1 MPMEA
6 SFLSKLATEL
16 LRDNSTTLHQTTIVL
31 PNKRAKLFLIEEL
44 KQQATATFLA
54 PDIISIESLIE
65 DIAQLRALD
74 PIELLFEFYIVYL
87 ENTPKA
93 KQQDFEKFSG
103 WAVTLLQDF
112 NEIDRYL
119 IHQKELFSYL
129 LDIERIKLWTPNLN
143 NQTVLVENHLEF
155 WKLLSSYYEKFT
167 THLIE
172 KKVGYQGLLYR
183 KSAENI
189 IDYTKNLHHKTFV
202 FAGFNA
208 LNAAEEAL
216 ITHLL
221 AAEKAK
227 VFWDIDSVFLRDE
240 FHDAGLFL
248 RRIKNSWKHFEKNPF
263 NWIVNEFSNKKNIE
277 VIGTAKSI
285 GQAKI
290 AGKIIEKIALENPS
304 LQNTAVVLSEENI
317 LIPVLNALPVEVDKL
332 NITMGYPSKNNPA
345 QILIYKVINLHLNAQ
360 NRNQKQAVFYYKEV
374 LEILNNPLVVSSVP
388 ANEVVKIIKSSNLT
402 FITSNRLADL
412 FSKYNLRENE
422 LVSLLFFDWKVPV
435 AQILEKL
442 KAILIYIKEQLSHQN
457 EQDKVTKAF
466 VFSIYNIIIKI
477 TNYYETYQ
485 NIESLDLLFT
495 IYKQVIDQ
503 AQVSFEGEPLEGL
516 QIMGILESRVL
527 DFENVIIT
535 SLNEGKLPGGKS
547 NNSFIPYDV
556 KLEKGL
562 PTYKERDAIFTYHF
576 YRLLQRAKNIYL
588 LYNTHSE
595 GIDAGEKSRFIT
607 QLEIEHLPNHNFKKV
622 FYNAIKPDTIYQPI
636 EIVKTQPILDR
647 LKEIATIK
655 GFSPSALTNYLRNP
669 IQFYYQRIL
678 GVRENEEVEEN
689 VAANTLGTII
699 HEVLEKMYQP
709 FEGENKQI
717 RVSDIEVMIQN
728 IELYT
733 LEKFEEVYKEGE
745 IKKGKNL
752 IAFEVAKRNIY
763 NFLFQEKQS
772 LENGDELFI
781 LSLEKEHAVEITH
794 ANLPYPIKIA
804 GKVDRIELRNKTI
817 RIIDYKTGKVEA
829 NKLKINTFE
838 GLTLDLA
845 NDKII
850 QLLCYALMFQNDA
863 IRENY
868 NVEVGIFSFKNMKGG
883 FLPFTFKIGSGKNAV
898 IETIITPEFLNNFT
912 EELVILVQEILNPV
926 ISFKEVIK

>member
-1 MPMEA
+1 MDA
-6 SFLSKLATEL
+6 SFLSKLAKEL
-16 LRDNSTTLHQTTIVL
+16 LSNNSTSLHNINIVL
-31 PNKRAKLFLIEEL
+31 PNKRAKIFLIEEL
-44 KQQATATFLA
+44 KKQSSTTFLA
-54 PDIISIESLIE
+54 PKIISIEMLIE
-65 DIAQLRALD
+65 EIAQLRTLD
-74 PIELLFEFYIVYL
+74 NIELLFEFYIVYL
-87 ENTPKA
+87 DTTEKS
-93 KQQDFEKFSG
+93 KQQDFEKFSS
-103 WAVTLLQDF
+103 WAVTLIQDF

-119 IHQKELFSYL
+119 INQNEIFSYL
-129 LDIERIKLWTPNLN
+129 FDIERIKHWTPNVN
-143 NQTVLVENHLEF
+143 NQSKLIENHLDF
-155 WKLLSSYYEKFT
+155 WKLMPFYYQKFSE
-167 THLIE
+167 HLLI

-183 KSAENI
+183 KASENCL
-189 IDYTKNLHHKTFV
+189 DFAKKSEDKTFV

-208 LNAAEEAL
+208 LNASEET
-216 ITHLL
+216 IIKCLL
-221 AAEKAK
+221 EHNKAS
-227 VFWDIDSVFLRDE
+227 VFWDIDAVFLKDE

-248 RRIKNSWKHFEKNPF
+248 RRIKNSWKHFETHPF
-263 NWIVNEFSNKKNIE
+263 NWITDTFSSDKNIE
-277 VIGTAKSI
+277 VIGTPKSI

-290 AGKIIEKIALENPS
+290 AGKIIEKIVFENKSLEN
-304 LQNTAVVLSEENI
+304 TALVLSEENI
-317 LIPVLNALPVEVDKL
+317 LIPILNALPIEVENL

-345 QILIYKVINLHLNAQ
+345 QILIYKLFQLHLNAQ
-360 NRNQKQAVFYYKEV
+360 NRNKKQSVFYYKEV
-374 LEILNNPLVVSSVP
+374 LEILNNPLIVSSIQ
-388 ANEVVKIIKSSNLT
+388 ANEVVKIIKNSNLT
-402 FITSNRLADL
+402 FITSNRLSEL
-412 FSKYNLRENE
+412 FSKYDLSSNE
-422 LVSLLFFDWKVPV
+422 LVQHLFFDWNVSV
-435 AQILEKL
+435 NEILEKL
-442 KAILIYIKEQLSHQN
+442 KVILIYIKTHLSNQN

-466 VFSIYNIIIKI
+466 VFSIYNVILKI
-477 TNYYETYQ
+477 TNYFETY
-485 NIESLDLLFT
+485 NKIENLEILFS

-503 AQVSFEGEPLEGL
+503 AQVSFEGEPLKGL

-636 EIVKTQPILDR
+636 EVIKTQPILDR
-647 LKEIATIK
+647 LEEIATIK
-655 GFSPSALTNYLRNP
+655 GFSPSSLTNYLRNP

-678 GVRENEEVEEN
+678 GVRENDEVEEN
-689 VAANTLGTII
+689 VALNTLGTII
-699 HEVLEKMYQP
+699 HEVLEKMYAP
-709 FEGENKQI
+709 FEGKNIQI
-717 RVSDIEVMIQN
+717 QLSDIDVMIQN
-728 IELYT
+728 IEAIT
-733 LEKFEEVYKEGE
+733 LEKFIEVYKEGE

-763 NFLFQEKQS
+763 NFLIQEKQHI
-772 LENGDELFI
+772 ENGDEVFI
-781 LSLEKEHAVEITH
+781 LSLEKPHETIFEHH
-794 ANLPYPIKIA
+794 NLPYPVKIS
-804 GKVDRIELRNKTI
+804 GKVDRIELRNNTI

-850 QLLCYALMFQNDA
+850 QLLCYALMFQTNPLKG
-863 IRENY
+863 NY
-868 NVEVGIFSFKNMKGG
+868 NVEVGIFSFKNMKAG
-883 FLPFTFKIGSGKNAV
+883 FLPFTFGKGRGV
-898 IETIITPEFLNNFT
+898 VSETIITTEFLENFK
-912 EELVILVQEILNPV
+912 EELVILIQEILNPA

>member
-1 MPMEA
+1 MEA
-6 SFLSKLATEL
+6 TFLSQLANEL
-16 LRDNSTTLHQTTIVL
+16 LINSSESLYQTTIVL

-44 KQQATATFLA
+44 KKQSNETFLA
-54 PDIISIESLIE
+54 PQIISIESLIE
-65 DIAQLRALD
+65 EIAQLRALEN
-74 PIELLFEFYIVYL
+74 IELLFEFYIVYL
-87 ENTPKA
+87 ELTEQS
-93 KQQDFEKFSG
+93 KQQDFERFSS
-103 WAVTLLQDF
+103 WAITILQDF

-119 IHQKELFSYL
+119 VNQNELFSYL
-129 LDIERIKLWTPNLN
+129 LDIERIKHWTPNIN
-143 NQTVLVENHLEF
+143 NQSALVENHLEF
-155 WKLLSSYYEKFT
+155 WKLLPTYYDTFT
-167 THLIE
+167 QHLLL

-189 IDYTKNLHHKTFV
+189 VSFTKQLENKSYV

-208 LNAAEEAL
+208 LNNAEET
-216 ITHLL
+216 IIKHLL
-221 AAEKAK
+221 ENNKAK
-227 VFWDIDSVFLRDE
+227 VYWDIDAVFLKDE

-248 RRIKNSWKHFEKNPF
+248 RRIKKTWKHFESNPF
-263 NWIVNEFSNKKNIE
+263 NWVMNEFSKEKNIE
-277 VIGTAKSI
+277 VIGTPKSI

-290 AGKIIEKIALENPS
+290 AGKIIEKIAQENSS

-317 LIPVLNALPVEVDKL
+317 LIPLLNSLPAEVENL

-345 QILIYKVINLHLNAQ
+345 QILIFKLFNLHLNAQ
-360 NRNQKQAVFYYKEV
+360 KRNQKQSVFYYKEV
-374 LEILNNPLVVSSVP
+374 LEILNNPLVVSSVN
-388 ANEVVKIIKSSNLT
+388 ANEVVKIIKNSNLT
-402 FITSNRLADL
+402 FITEKRLTDL
-412 FSKYNLRENE
+412 FTRYNLQNNA
-422 LVSLLFFDWKVPV
+422 LVSLLFFDWQGSIT
-435 AQILEKL
+435 QILDKL
-442 KAILIYIKEQLSHQN
+442 KAILIFIKEHLNNQN

-477 TNYYETYQ
+477 SNYYETYQ
-485 NIESLDLLFT
+485 NIDTLEILFS

-503 AQVSFEGEPLEGL
+503 AQVSFEGEPLQGL

-607 QLEIEHLPNHNFKKV
+607 QLEIEHLPNHHFKKV

-636 EIVKTQPILDR
+636 EIVKTESILNR
-647 LKEIATIK
+647 LKEIATVK

-689 VAANTLGTII
+689 VAVNTLGTII

-709 FEGENKQI
+709 FEGKNIQI
-717 RVSDIEVMIQN
+717 KTVDIENMIQN
-728 IELYT
+728 IEAYT
-733 LEKFEEVYKEGE
+733 LEKFIEVYKEGE

-763 NFLFQEKQS
+763 NFLLQEKLN

-781 LSLEKEHAVEITH
+781 LSLEKEHAAEITH
-794 ANLPYPIKIA
+794 PNLPYPIRIA
-804 GKVDRIELRNKTI
+804 GKVDRIELRNNTI

-829 NKLKINTFE
+829 KKLKIATFE

-850 QLLCYALMFQNDA
+850 QLLCYALMFQKS
-863 IRENY
+863 EWKGNY
-868 NVEVGIFSFKNMKGG
+868 NVEVGIISFKNMKAG
-883 FLPFTFKIGSGKNAV
+883 FLPFTFGAPRSKDV
-898 IETIITPEFLNNFT
+898 ETVITPEFLELFT
-912 EELVILVQEILNPV
+912 EELVILIQEILNPDV
-926 ISFKEVIK
+926 SFKEVI

>member
-1 MPMEA
+1 MDA
-6 SFLSKLATEL
+6 SFLSKLAKEL
-16 LRDNSTTLHQTTIVL
+16 LSNNSTSLHNINIVL
-31 PNKRAKLFLIEEL
+31 PNKRAKIFLIEEL
-44 KQQATATFLA
+44 KKQSSTTFLA
-54 PDIISIESLIE
+54 PKIISIEILIE
-65 DIAQLRALD
+65 EIAQLRTLD
-74 PIELLFEFYIVYL
+74 NIELLFEFYIVYL
-87 ENTPKA
+87 DTTEKS
-93 KQQDFEKFSG
+93 KQQDFEKFSS
-103 WAVTLLQDF
+103 WAVTLIQDF

-119 IHQKELFSYL
+119 INQNEIFSYL
-129 LDIERIKLWTPNLN
+129 LDIERIKHWTPNVNSQSKLI
-143 NQTVLVENHLEF
+143 ENHLDF
-155 WKLLSSYYEKFT
+155 WKLMPFYYQKFT
-167 THLIE
+167 EHLIN

-183 KSAENI
+183 KASENCLAFAEKSE
-189 IDYTKNLHHKTFV
+189 DKTFV

-208 LNAAEEAL
+208 LNASEEK
-216 ITHLL
+216 IIKCLL
-221 AAEKAK
+221 ENNKAS
-227 VFWDIDSVFLRDE
+227 VFWDIDGVFLKDE

-248 RRIKNSWKHFEKNPF
+248 RRIKNSWKHFETHPF
-263 NWIVNEFSNKKNIE
+263 NWITDTFSSDKNIE
-277 VIGTAKSI
+277 VIGTPKSI

-290 AGKIIEKIALENPS
+290 AGKIIEKIVFENKSLEN
-304 LQNTAVVLSEENI
+304 TALVLSEENI
-317 LIPVLNALPVEVDKL
+317 LIPILNALPIEVENL

-345 QILIYKVINLHLNAQ
+345 QILIYKLFQLHLNAQ
-360 NRNQKQAVFYYKEV
+360 NRNKKQSVFYYKEV
-374 LEILNNPLVVSSVP
+374 LEILNNPLIVSSIQ
-388 ANEVVKIIKSSNLT
+388 ANEVVKIIKNSNLT
-402 FITSNRLADL
+402 FITSNRLSEL
-412 FSKYNLRENE
+412 FSKYDLSSNE
-422 LVSLLFFDWKVPV
+422 LVQHLFFDWNVSV
-435 AQILEKL
+435 NEILEKL
-442 KAILIYIKEQLSHQN
+442 KVILIYIKTHLSNQN

-466 VFSIYNIIIKI
+466 VFSIYNVILKI
-477 TNYYETYQ
+477 TNYFETY
-485 NIESLDLLFT
+485 NKIENLEILFS

-503 AQVSFEGEPLEGL
+503 AQVSFEGEPLKGL

-636 EIVKTQPILDR
+636 EVIKTQPILDR
-647 LKEIATIK
+647 LEEIATIK
-655 GFSPSALTNYLRNP
+655 GFSPSSLTNYLRNP

-678 GVRENEEVEEN
+678 GVRENDEVEEN
-689 VAANTLGTII
+689 VALNTLGTII
-699 HEVLEKMYQP
+699 HEVLEKMYAP
-709 FEGENKQI
+709 FEGKNIQI
-717 RVSDIEVMIQN
+717 QLSDIDVMIQN
-728 IELYT
+728 IEAIT
-733 LEKFEEVYKEGE
+733 LEKFIEVYKEGE

-763 NFLFQEKQS
+763 NFLIQEKQHI
-772 LENGDELFI
+772 ENGDEVFI
-781 LSLEKEHAVEITH
+781 LSLEKPHETIFEHH
-794 ANLPYPIKIA
+794 NLPYPVKIS
-804 GKVDRIELRNKTI
+804 GKVDRIELRNNTI

-850 QLLCYALMFQNDA
+850 QLLCYALMFQTNPLKG
-863 IRENY
+863 NY
-868 NVEVGIFSFKNMKGG
+868 NVEVGIFSFKNMKAG
-883 FLPFTFKIGSGKNAV
+883 FLPFTFGKGRGV
-898 IETIITPEFLNNFT
+898 VGETIITTEFLENFK
-912 EELVILVQEILNPV
+912 EELVILIQEILNPA

>member
-1 MPMEA
+1 MEA
-6 SFLSKLATEL
+6 SFLSKLAKEL
-16 LRDNSTTLHQTTIVL
+16 LSNNSSSLHYTNIVL
-31 PNKRAKLFLIEEL
+31 PNKRAKIFLIEEL
-44 KQQATATFLA
+44 KKQSSDTFLA
-54 PDIISIESLIE
+54 PKIVSIEMLIE
-65 DIAQLRALD
+65 EIAQLRTLD
-74 PIELLFEFYIVYL
+74 NIELLFEFYIVYL
-87 ENTPKA
+87 DNTEKL
-93 KQQDFEKFSG
+93 KQQDFEKFSS
-103 WAVTLLQDF
+103 WAVTLIQDF
-112 NEIDRYL
+112 NEIDKYL
-119 IHQKELFSYL
+119 INQNEIFSYL
-129 LDIERIKLWTPNLN
+129 LDIERIKHWTPNVN
-143 NQTVLVENHLEF
+143 NQSKLIENHLDF
-155 WKLLSSYYEKFT
+155 WKLMPLYYQKFT
-167 THLIE
+167 EHLIN

-183 KSAENI
+183 KASENCLAFAKKSE
-189 IDYTKNLHHKTFV
+189 DKTFV

-208 LNAAEEAL
+208 LNASEET
-216 ITHLL
+216 IIKCLL
-221 AAEKAK
+221 EHNKAS
-227 VFWDIDSVFLRDE
+227 VFWDIDSVFLKDE

-248 RRIKNSWKHFEKNPF
+248 RRIKNSWKHFETHPF
-263 NWIVNEFSNKKNIE
+263 NWITDAFSNDKNIQ
-277 VIGTAKSI
+277 VIGTPKSI

-290 AGKIIEKIALENPS
+290 AGKIIEKIVFENKSLEN
-304 LQNTAVVLSEENI
+304 TAIVLSEENI
-317 LIPVLNALPVEVDKL
+317 LLPVLNALPVEVEDL

-345 QILIYKVINLHLNAQ
+345 QILIYKLFQLHLNAQ
-360 NRNQKQAVFYYKEV
+360 NRNKKQSVFYYKEV
-374 LEILNNPLVVSSVP
+374 LEILNNPLIVSSIQ
-388 ANEVVKIIKSSNLT
+388 ANEVVKIIKNSNLT
-402 FITSNRLADL
+402 FITSNRLGEL
-412 FSKYNLRENE
+412 FSKYDLSNNE
-422 LVSLLFFDWKVPV
+422 LVQHLFFDWKVSV
-435 AQILEKL
+435 NEILEKL
-442 KAILIYIKEQLSHQN
+442 KAILIYIKTHLSNHN

-466 VFSIYNIIIKI
+466 VFSIYNVILKI
-477 TNYYETYQ
+477 TNYFETY
-485 NIESLDLLFT
+485 NKIENLEILFT

-503 AQVSFEGEPLEGL
+503 AQVSFEGEPLKGL

-636 EIVKTQPILDR
+636 EIIKTQPILGR
-647 LKEIATIK
+647 LEEIATIN
-655 GFSPSALTNYLRNP
+655 GFSPSSLTNYLRNP

-678 GVRENEEVEEN
+678 GVRENDEVEEN

-699 HEVLEKMYQP
+699 HEVLEKMYAP
-709 FEGENKQI
+709 FECKNIPIQ
-717 RVSDIEVMIQN
+717 VSDIDVMIQN
-728 IELYT
+728 IEAIT
-733 LEKFEEVYKEGE
+733 LEKFKEVYKEGD

-763 NFLFQEKQS
+763 NFLIQEKQTIES
-772 LENGDELFI
+772 GDELFI
-781 LSLEKEHAVEITH
+781 LSLEKPHETIFEHP
-794 ANLPYPIKIA
+794 NLPFSVKIS
-804 GKVDRIELRNKTI
+804 GKVDRIELRNNTI

-850 QLLCYALMFQNDA
+850 QLLCYALMFQENPLK
-863 IRENY
+863 ENY
-868 NVEVGIFSFKNMKGG
+868 NVEVGIFSFKNMKAG
-883 FLPFTFKIGSGKNAV
+883 FLPFTFGKGRGVVGETV
-898 IETIITPEFLNNFT
+898 ITTNFLENFK
-912 EELVILVQEILNPV
+912 EELVILIQEILNPE

>member
-1 MPMEA
+1 MEE
-6 SFLSKLATEL
+6 SFLSKLAKEL
-16 LRDNSTTLHQTTIVL
+16 LSNNSSSLHNINIVL
-31 PNKRAKLFLIEEL
+31 PNKRAKIFLIEEL
-44 KQQATATFLA
+44 KKQSSTTFLA
-54 PDIISIESLIE
+54 PKIISIEILIE
-65 DIAQLRALD
+65 EIAQLRTLD
-74 PIELLFEFYIVYL
+74 NIELLFEFYIVYL
-87 ENTPKA
+87 DTTEKS
-93 KQQDFEKFSG
+93 KQQDFEKFSS
-103 WAVTLLQDF
+103 WAVTLIQDF

-119 IHQKELFSYL
+119 INQNEIFSYL
-129 LDIERIKLWTPNLN
+129 LDIERIKHWTPNVNSQSKLI
-143 NQTVLVENHLEF
+143 ENHLDF
-155 WKLLSSYYEKFT
+155 WKLMPFYYQKFT
-167 THLIE
+167 EHLIN

-183 KSAENI
+183 KASENCLAFAEKSE
-189 IDYTKNLHHKTFV
+189 DKTFV

-208 LNAAEEAL
+208 LNASEEK
-216 ITHLL
+216 IIKCLL
-221 AAEKAK
+221 ENNKAS
-227 VFWDIDSVFLRDE
+227 VFWDIDGVFLKDE

-248 RRIKNSWKHFEKNPF
+248 RRIKNSWKHFETHPF
-263 NWIVNEFSNKKNIE
+263 NWITDTFSSDKNIE
-277 VIGTAKSI
+277 VIGTPKSI

-290 AGKIIEKIALENPS
+290 AGKIIEKIVFENKSLEN
-304 LQNTAVVLSEENI
+304 TALVLSEENI
-317 LIPVLNALPVEVDKL
+317 LIPILNALPVEVEDL

-345 QILIYKVINLHLNAQ
+345 QILIYKLFQLHLNAQ
-360 NRNQKQAVFYYKEV
+360 NRNKKQSVFYYKEV
-374 LEILNNPLVVSSVP
+374 LEILNNPLIVSSIQ
-388 ANEVVKIIKSSNLT
+388 ANEVVKIIKNSNLT
-402 FITSNRLADL
+402 FITSNRLSEL
-412 FSKYNLRENE
+412 FSKYDLSSNE
-422 LVSLLFFDWKVPV
+422 LVQHLFFDWNVSV
-435 AQILEKL
+435 NEILEKL
-442 KAILIYIKEQLSHQN
+442 KVILIYIKTHLSNQN

-466 VFSIYNIIIKI
+466 VFSIYNVILKI
-477 TNYYETYQ
+477 TNYFETY
-485 NIESLDLLFT
+485 NKIENLEILFS

-503 AQVSFEGEPLEGL
+503 AQVSFEGEPLKGL

-636 EIVKTQPILDR
+636 EVIKTQPILDR
-647 LKEIATIK
+647 LEEIATIK
-655 GFSPSALTNYLRNP
+655 GFSPSSLTNYLRNP

-678 GVRENEEVEEN
+678 GVRENDEVEEN

-699 HEVLEKMYQP
+699 HEVLEKMYAP
-709 FEGENKQI
+709 FEGKNIQI
-717 RVSDIEVMIQN
+717 QLSDIDVMIQN
-728 IELYT
+728 IEAIT
-733 LEKFEEVYKEGE
+733 LEKFIEVYKEGE

-763 NFLFQEKQS
+763 NFLIQEKQHI
-772 LENGDELFI
+772 ENGDELFI
-781 LSLEKEHAVEITH
+781 LSLEKPHETIFEHH
-794 ANLPYPIKIA
+794 NLPYSVKIS
-804 GKVDRIELRNKTI
+804 GKVDRIELRNNTI

-850 QLLCYALMFQNDA
+850 QLLCYALMFQTNPLKG
-863 IRENY
+863 NY
-868 NVEVGIFSFKNMKGG
+868 NVEVGIFSFKNMKAG
-883 FLPFTFKIGSGKNAV
+883 FLPFTFGKGRGV
-898 IETIITPEFLNNFT
+898 ISETVITTEFLENFK
-912 EELVILVQEILNPV
+912 EELVILIQEILNPA

>member
-1 MPMEA
+1 MDA
-6 SFLSKLATEL
+6 SFLSKLAKEL
-16 LRDNSTTLHQTTIVL
+16 LSNNSTSLHNINIVL
-31 PNKRAKLFLIEEL
+31 PNKRAKIFLIEEL
-44 KQQATATFLA
+44 KKQSSTTFLA
-54 PDIISIESLIE
+54 PKIISIEILIE
-65 DIAQLRALD
+65 EIAQLRTLD
-74 PIELLFEFYIVYL
+74 NIELLFEFYIVYL
-87 ENTPKA
+87 DTTEKS
-93 KQQDFEKFSG
+93 KQQDFEKFSS
-103 WAVTLLQDF
+103 WAVTLIQDF

-119 IHQKELFSYL
+119 INQNEIFSYL
-129 LDIERIKLWTPNLN
+129 LDIERIKHWTPNVN
-143 NQTVLVENHLEF
+143 NQSKLIENHLDF
-155 WKLLSSYYEKFT
+155 WKLMPFYYQKFT
-167 THLIE
+167 EHLIN

-183 KSAENI
+183 KASENCLAFAEKSE
-189 IDYTKNLHHKTFV
+189 DKTFV

-208 LNAAEEAL
+208 LNASEET
-216 ITHLL
+216 IIKCLL
-221 AAEKAK
+221 EHNKAS
-227 VFWDIDSVFLRDE
+227 VFWDIDAVFLKDE

-248 RRIKNSWKHFEKNPF
+248 RRIKNSWKHFETHPF
-263 NWIVNEFSNKKNIE
+263 NWITDTFSSDKNIE
-277 VIGTAKSI
+277 VIGTPKSI

-290 AGKIIEKIALENPS
+290 AGKIIEKIVFENKSLEN
-304 LQNTAVVLSEENI
+304 TALVLSEENI
-317 LIPVLNALPVEVDKL
+317 LIPILNALPVEVEDL

-345 QILIYKVINLHLNAQ
+345 QILIYKLFQLHLNAQ
-360 NRNQKQAVFYYKEV
+360 NRNKKQSVFYYKEV
-374 LEILNNPLVVSSVP
+374 LEILNNPLIVSSIQ
-388 ANEVVKIIKSSNLT
+388 ANEVVKIIKNSNLT
-402 FITSNRLADL
+402 FITSNRLSEL
-412 FSKYNLRENE
+412 FSKYDLSSNE
-422 LVSLLFFDWKVPV
+422 LVQHLFFDWNVSV
-435 AQILEKL
+435 NEILEKL
-442 KAILIYIKEQLSHQN
+442 KVILIYIKTHLSNQN

-466 VFSIYNIIIKI
+466 VFSIYNVILKI
-477 TNYYETYQ
+477 TNYFETY
-485 NIESLDLLFT
+485 NKIENLEILFS

-503 AQVSFEGEPLEGL
+503 AQVSFEGEPLKGL

-636 EIVKTQPILDR
+636 EVIKTQPILYR
-647 LKEIATIK
+647 LEEIATGK

-699 HEVLEKMYQP
+699 HEVLEKMYAP
-709 FEGENKQI
+709 FEGKNIQI
-717 RVSDIEVMIQN
+717 QVTDIDVMIQN
-728 IELYT
+728 IEAIT
-733 LEKFEEVYKEGE
+733 LEKFIEVYKEGE

-763 NFLFQEKQS
+763 NFLIQEKQHI
-772 LENGDELFI
+772 ENGDELFI
-781 LSLEKEHAVEITH
+781 LSLEKPHETIFEHP
-794 ANLPYPIKIA
+794 NLPYPVKIS
-804 GKVDRIELRNKTI
+804 GKVDRIELRNNTI

-850 QLLCYALMFQNDA
+850 QLLCYALMFQENPLKG
-863 IRENY
+863 NY
-868 NVEVGIFSFKNMKGG
+868 NVEVGIFSFKNMKAG
-883 FLPFTFKIGSGKNAV
+883 FLPFTFGKGRGV
-898 IETIITPEFLNNFT
+898 VGETIISTDFLENFK
-912 EELVILVQEILNPV
+912 EELVILIQEILNPA

>member
-1 MPMEA
+1 MEA
-6 SFLSKLATEL
+6 SFLSKLAKEL
-16 LRDNSTTLHQTTIVL
+16 LSNNSSSLHHTNIVL
-31 PNKRAKLFLIEEL
+31 PNKRAKIFLIEEL
-44 KQQATATFLA
+44 KRQSSTTFLA
-54 PDIISIESLIE
+54 PKIISIEMLIE
-65 DIAQLRALD
+65 EIAQLRTLD
-74 PIELLFEFYIVYL
+74 NIELLFEFYIVYL
-87 ENTPKA
+87 DNTVTS
-93 KQQDFEKFSG
+93 KQQDFEKFSS
-103 WAVTLLQDF
+103 WAVTLIQDF

-119 IHQKELFSYL
+119 INQNEIFSYL
-129 LDIERIKLWTPNLN
+129 LDIERIKHWTPNVN
-143 NQTVLVENHLEF
+143 NQSKLIENHLDF
-155 WKLLSSYYEKFT
+155 WKLMPFYYQKFT
-167 THLIE
+167 EHLLN

-183 KSAENI
+183 KASENCLAFAKI
-189 IDYTKNLHHKTFV
+189 SEDKTFV

-208 LNAAEEAL
+208 LNASEET
-216 ITHLL
+216 IIKCLL
-221 AAEKAK
+221 ELNKAS
-227 VFWDIDSVFLRDE
+227 VFWDIDGAFLKDE

-248 RRIKNSWKHFEKNPF
+248 RRIKNSWKHFETHPF
-263 NWIVNEFSNKKNIE
+263 NWITDVFSSDKNIE
-277 VIGTAKSI
+277 VIGTPKSI

-290 AGKIIEKIALENPS
+290 AGKIIEKIVFENKSLEN
-304 LQNTAVVLSEENI
+304 TALVLSEENI
-317 LIPVLNALPVEVDKL
+317 LLPILNALPAEVENL

-345 QILIYKVINLHLNAQ
+345 QILIYKLFQLHLNAQ
-360 NRNQKQAVFYYKEV
+360 NRNKKQSVFYYKEV
-374 LEILNNPLVVSSVP
+374 LEILNNPLIVSSIQ
-388 ANEVVKIIKSSNLT
+388 ANEVVKIIKNSNLT
-402 FITSNRLADL
+402 FITSNRLSEL
-412 FSKYNLRENE
+412 FSKYDLSNNE
-422 LVSLLFFDWKVPV
+422 LVQHLFFDWKVSV
-435 AQILEKL
+435 NEILEKL
-442 KAILIYIKEQLSHQN
+442 KAILIYIKTHLNNQN

-466 VFSIYNIIIKI
+466 VFSIYNVVLKI
-477 TNYYETYQ
+477 TNYYESYK
-485 NIESLDLLFT
+485 NIENLEILFS

-503 AQVSFEGEPLEGL
+503 AQVSFEGEPLKGL

-636 EIVKTQPILDR
+636 EVIKTQPILDR
-647 LKEIATIK
+647 LEEIATGK

-678 GVRENEEVEEN
+678 GVRENDEVEEN

-699 HEVLEKMYQP
+699 HEVLEKMFAP
-709 FEGENKQI
+709 FEGKNIQI
-717 RVSDIEVMIQN
+717 QVSDIDVMIQN
-728 IELYT
+728 IEAIT
-733 LEKFEEVYKEGE
+733 LEKFIEVYKEGE

-763 NFLFQEKQS
+763 NFLIQEKQHI
-772 LENGDELFI
+772 ENGDELFI
-781 LSLEKEHAVEITH
+781 LSLEKPHETIFEHP
-794 ANLPYPIKIA
+794 NLPYPVKIS
-804 GKVDRIELRNKTI
+804 GKVDRIELRNNSI

-829 NKLKINTFE
+829 NKLKINTLE

-850 QLLCYALMFQNDA
+850 QLLCYAMMFQTNPLKG
-863 IRENY
+863 NY
-868 NVEVGIFSFKNMKGG
+868 NVEVGIFSFKNMKAG
-883 FLPFTFKIGSGKNAV
+883 FLPFTFGKGRGIVGETV
-898 IETIITPEFLNNFT
+898 ITAEFLENFK
-912 EELVILVQEILNPV
+912 EELVILIQEILNPA
-926 ISFKEVIK
+926 ISFKEVM